1 LSGGAEAFGLEGR
14 WGFAYAETCSRP
26 RLDGF
31 GGGAI
36 MLDLARPKIVQWVH
50 TGEWLAE
57 RTGQLLQAATH
68 PIQPMDL
75 SLAELS
81 DLHAAL
87 ALAIVACSKPS
98 DEALTLAPLVE
109 RLNCLQERVLAGQAL
124 LTSAVQDA
132 ATKGRRASTSP

>member
-1 LSGGAEAFGLEGR
+1 MSGGAEAFGLEGR

-36 MLDLARPKIVQWVH
+36 VLDLARPETVSWVH

-57 RTGQLLQAATH
+57 RTGQPPRGATN
-68 PIQPMDL
+68 PTQPLDL

-87 ALAIVACSKPS
+87 ALAIVACSKPGE
-98 DEALTLAPLVE
+98 EALTLAPLVE
-109 RLNCLQERVLAGQAL
+109 RLNRLQGRVLAGQAL
-124 LTSAVQDA
+124 LTSALSRRQSR
-132 ATKGRRASTSP
+132 GRR